1 MAEGASLFRPTF
13 FALGLAFAF
22 AAAPRAACAEITLN
36 DYDKY
41 MSEPDTQLLMQE
53 YLGGLVEG
61 LLAGNAW
68 DIFKGQ
74 EPAYCLPGN
83 LSLQTAQAISILD
96 NYVASQHPPKTNEL
110 GLVMMN
116 ALQSVF
122 PCTQ

>member
-1 MAEGASLFRPTF
+1 MNMNYV
-13 FALGLAFAF
+13 ALCLALALSV
-22 AAAPRAACAEITLN
+22 APRVAHADITLN

-53 YLGGLVEG
+53 YVGGLVEG

-68 DIFKGQ
+68 DIFKGK
-74 EPAYCLPGN
+74 EPVYCLPGN

-96 NYVASQHPPKTNEL
+96 NYVAWQHPPKTNEL